1 MQNNKNK
8 IINIARKGFADSL
21 ALALY
26 KTDDLLDCL
35 CSRGKEHSLPNVF
48 AELYVRY
55 CFAPSPDLRL
65 KLSDLLPEGVGD
77 ALLFVAECF
86 PYSEP
91 PFATD
96 LDYGNTRKIK
106 DAIATRWKHFANA
119 DGAFPVC
126 SENDAFLLPFY
137 LYEHQENTSW
147 VIDWNGNEI
156 AEWNAAVEK
165 LHIPYQVKV
174 SISGNVKLEGHSLQ
188 LPVYLASLV
197 KSSQF
202 LPFDP
207 YRFIATGAIENG
219 LLKSVLFATKYD
231 ILCHKYANALFV
243 CPKPSEDCIIADCNT
258 GVMPV
263 GFSLRDIRNFCSEFI
278 VKHHLLKNEPENKS
292 FSGRQYELS
301 KIHSLLNPYSKQDK
315 KIPLLLGASGIGKTA
330 LANQYAKIMT
340 GCEYHDYALLN
351 GDSSSLP
358 DLFDAFYC
366 SQINQERFCFTIP
379 ETLKTPKDKFE
390 SFLHQLKRCGK
401 RVLFILDN
409 LSPELQLNED
419 MKEFFPNY
427 SESCIDF
434 IATANICQFCV
445 NDDDAV
451 STLEID
457 GLSIADGVRLLQ
469 NKRIIESAEE
479 KIAAEEIVNF
489 LGGNAWALTVVGE
502 TLKQTPE
509 KFDDDYREKLKELRL
524 LPLETLTPNS
534 GMVRISYGKEIDP
547 VKLLQ
552 PVLER
557 LDPETLEIAQV
568 AACCAPEYIYPDWL
582 REYYELQHNVKFE
595 NEKQWRRKNIIAK
608 LKQCN
613 ILTECNYLFHMHRL
627 TRLVIKN
634 LFREKN
640 KQLETEI
647 IDYIRQR
654 TPMFISGEELNCAGC
669 LIQELDIDLF
679 RRNIHWIAS
688 NPGGDGLLSRLFIF
702 GNFSLALHIINRGY
716 RLYSIGHLAEFD
728 VIYVNLYLYEIQI
741 LKAKGYFER
750 AIACC
755 EYIHKIC
762 QELNL
767 HSSIIATIYHC
778 WGSALENLGYKFHY
792 LAVEFYEKELDAYKK
807 TNNPSLIIRGL
818 LDLAC
823 IHNNYCNTYAIL
835 LCEKALKIATK
846 TNGIKEKTKLYLFQ
860 TCASVFISNGQYN
873 YATEYAQKA
882 LNIAE
887 KIYLENTPELLFSYQ
902 NFSYIYF
909 RTSSVEIA
917 EKYAQ
922 KALDLSLKFYGLESL
937 HTATCYEIL
946 ALTPRCQDRKI
957 FLKKHL
963 NILKKYFPENHKNII
978 KNFLNF
984 ADCLQKKDMK
994 VKSEYLNKIT
1004 PFIDE
1009 LSDSEKVSYYRSL
1022 ATISEYKEEFQ
1033 TAEDILKCN
1042 ILSGPRIM
1050 ISDYLRGVVFSD
1062 IASINRKMQKW
1073 KQSIEYYSQ
1082 AMEYF
1087 KKANVS
1093 EFQFNMIQLRDNLC
1107 YLYTQIGDLHS
1118 AIELRKK
1125 YIQKLFE
1132 EHAKTTCADL
1142 IFVELLKFAKLYSN
1156 PQIELSE
1163 LEQVVDQVRVLRL
1176 PDIRN
1181 KAVFY
1186 NNYAKI
1192 LRQKNRLS
1200 EAEKFH
1206 KSALEIISHIY
1217 PNGRSDTYTLKTNYA
1232 RTLIEL
1238 GRYDEAMK
1246 LEKESL
1252 EFRMATLPA
1261 HHENLAINY
1270 YDIGKILFK
1279 QGNFDKAITSL
1290 NSALNVT
1297 TMPEYQGRQITSE
1310 IIQELLDKIRSCQ
1323 K

>member
-1 MQNNKNK
+1 MQNNNNK

-35 CSRGKEHSLPNVF
+35 CSRGKEHSLPNVL

-55 CFAPSPDLRL
+55 CFAPSADLKQHLL
-65 KLSDLLPEGVGD
+65 KLLPESVGD
-77 ALLFVAECF
+77 VLLAAANRF

-231 ILCHKYANALFV
+231 VLCHKYANALFV
-243 CPKPSEDCIIADCNT
+243 CPKPSEDCIIADCNA

-330 LANQYAKIMT
+330 LANQYAQIMT
-340 GCEYHDYALLN
+340 GCEYHDYALVN

-366 SQINQERFCFTIP
+366 SQINQQRFCFTIP

-434 IATANICQFCV
+434 IATANVCQFCV

-552 PVLER
+552 PVLDR

-608 LKQCN
+608 LKQGN
-613 ILTECNYLFHMHRL
+613 ILTEHDGLFHVHRL
-627 TRLVIKN
+627 TRWVLQENSKKLAKYRKILIDLISKRAKMQACDIELHAIGEFIVYNQDKTVLSELLKLCIARKRSNFLNMLYVKGQWSIAKEVSSYFSTNINDIQFATETAKKEYLAELIIPCALIELCKGNLDEALRLFSKAQYLQNDSSVATQVSTMCGIASAHIQMEHYYTANNVLQEIQYRIEKDKGVLNTLAYSDFLTLKASLACFEGRWLNAVEIDQENIDLLKRIYPQGSFLEATVKTKMGQHYSNISQWGLALECFDAAEKYYAAYTEYSAWNAQCYAGKSIAYAKLNDWENALLYRKKAYEIDKELYPTNHKTLLYHYWWMYEINIK
-634 LFREKN
+634 LGHKTDADKYAN
-640 KQLETEI
+640 KFSLKKQFS
-647 IDYIRQR
+647 YIRHKASLVAQ
-654 TPMFISGEELNCAGC
+654 T
-669 LIQELDIDLF
+669 DIDKARSMLINLVNEIKASPDSESAELAYTLF
-679 RRNIHWIAS
+679 
-688 NPGGDGLLSRLFIF
+688 
-702 GNFSLALHIINRGY
+702 ALGARYN
-716 RLYSIGHLAEFD
+716 
-728 VIYVNLYLYEIQI
+728 EI
-741 LKAKGYFER
+741 KDFV
-750 AIACC
+750 
-755 EYIHKIC
+755 
-762 QELNL
+762 
-767 HSSIIATIYHC
+767 
-778 WGSALENLGYKFHY
+778 SALECLNNAYEIYKNKFPGEKKYSWDAEYYNNL
-792 LAVEFYEKELDAYKK
+792 AIA
-807 TNNPSLIIRGL
+807 L
-818 LDLAC
+818 LGVNQICRA
-823 IHNNYCNTYAIL
+823 AEEG
-835 LCEKALKIATK
+835 EKA
-846 TNGIKEKTKLYLFQ
+846 
-860 TCASVFISNGQYN
+860 
-873 YATEYAQKA
+873 
-882 LNIAE
+882 
-887 KIYLENTPELLFSYQ
+887 
-902 NFSYIYF
+902 
-909 RTSSVEIA
+909 
-917 EKYAQ
+917 
-922 KALDLSLKFYGLESL
+922 
-937 HTATCYEIL
+937 
-946 ALTPRCQDRKI
+946 
-957 FLKKHL
+957 
-963 NILKKYFPENHKNII
+963 
-978 KNFLNF
+978 
-984 ADCLQKKDMK
+984 
-994 VKSEYLNKIT
+994 VK
-1004 PFIDE
+1004 
-1009 LSDSEKVSYYRSL
+1009 
-1022 ATISEYKEEFQ
+1022 ISEE
-1033 TAEDILKCN
+1033 L
-1042 ILSGPRIM
+1042 
-1050 ISDYLRGVVFSD
+1050 
-1062 IASINRKMQKW
+1062 
-1073 KQSIEYYSQ
+1073 
-1082 AMEYF
+1082 
-1087 KKANVS
+1087 
-1093 EFQFNMIQLRDNLC
+1093 
-1107 YLYTQIGDLHS
+1107 GDLEWEIHC
-1118 AIELRKK
+1118 LNT
-1125 YIQKLFE
+1125 L
-1132 EHAKTTCADL
+1132 AK
-1142 IFVELLKFAKLYSN
+1142 VYRHMQEYS
-1156 PQIELSE
+1156 
-1163 LEQVVDQVRVLRL
+1163 R
-1176 PDIRN
+1176 
-1181 KAVFY
+1181 
-1186 NNYAKI
+1186 
-1192 LRQKNRLS
+1192 
-1200 EAEKFH
+1200 
-1206 KSALEIISHIY
+1206 ALEIHESVLEKCKTVKDYSLARLSTI
-1217 PNGRSDTYTLKTNYA
+1217 KTNYA

-1270 YDIGKILFK
+1270 YDIGQILFK

-1310 IIQELLDKIRSCQ
+1310 VIQELLDKIRSCQ